1 MYGGYNAEKSGVMSA
16 AKNFP
21 DVIDRLKRLGV
32 AKVYDTLMAEEQE
45 REVNH
50 EIEEE
55 PHRERA
61 PAVPAAV
68 HELHPD
74 VQTLVERGSISPF
87 STAFQ
92 PLLSPL
98 FSQNLGQR
106 SMGSKLLLC
115 TRDFMTTTLGKNE
128 RLSLTE
134 YLRPVN
140 WIVSRRGEDGALT
153 LVVLSPYE
161 VNALLPIIRK
171 SRHVRLH
178 VYAPR
183 ISQSMKSF
191 DDLAFYCIPP
201 LVHDP
206 TNQASLLNDTG
217 YQLSIWAGQ
226 LYFDNYEAYFRTCLL
241 LGLSSRESA
250 DGTQAM
256 ERDRFVPSEE
266 RTAEMAA
273 VCLFDQSPVPVIQKL
288 LGLRRKGMT
297 FQSTHL
303 GKVLQARLLFEE
315 DFAK

>member
-1 MYGGYNAEKSGVMSA
+1 
-16 AKNFP
+16 
-21 DVIDRLKRLGV
+21 
-32 AKVYDTLMAEEQE
+32 
-45 REVNH
+45 
-50 EIEEE
+50 
-55 PHRERA
+55 
-61 PAVPAAV
+61 
-68 HELHPD
+68 
-74 VQTLVERGSISPF
+74 
-87 STAFQ
+87 
-92 PLLSPL
+92 
-98 FSQNLGQR
+98 
-106 SMGSKLLLC
+106 MGSKLLLC

-128 RLSLTE
+128 RFSLTE

-140 WIVSRRGEDGALT
+140 WIVSRRGEDGVLT
-153 LVVLSPYE
+153 LVVMSPYE
-161 VNALLPIIRK
+161 VNTLLPNIRK

-183 ISQSMKSF
+183 TSQSMKSF
-191 DDLAFYCIPP
+191 DDLAFYCVPS
-201 LVHDP
+201 LAHEP
-206 TNQASLLNDTG
+206 TNQASLLNDIG

-226 LYFDNYEAYFRTCLL
+226 LYFDSYEAYFRTCLL

-315 DFAK
+315 DFTK